1 MLRVLVEKLR
11 NIDSNLEKLK
21 VDSEELLDPLKI
33 FKSHSNKL
41 FNLLSMPEDLVNW
54 GLAVAGWRSARHD
67 AQLSLYTKKMN
78 AGQKFSEIRITK
90 AELEV
95 EANEIIHKYVPDD
108 DSIDIEFNKLIH
120 AADDWKDA
128 VKFLKQSTTT
138 QAWIGFES
146 AAKNIWVSAL
156 NARPLTLGQPTFNLL
171 PDDSKESEVSSKTI
185 QVGLA
190 AKFGFD
196 LRTHL
201 GTILSERY
209 DFTSVGGIKKA
220 YKTAFQSID
229 TLNKNLDNPV
239 LFKLE
244 QTRNLLVHR
253 AGIIDDAYKNK
264 TRCPQSCGEELAVSD
279 AEFEEFIISSLD
291 ATIELFKF
299 TDDYLIKT
307 KTVAYSAERER

>member
-1 MLRVLVEKLR
+1 M
-11 NIDSNLEKLK
+11 
-21 VDSEELLDPLKI
+21 
-33 FKSHSNKL
+33 
-41 FNLLSMPEDLVNW
+41 
-54 GLAVAGWRSARHD
+54 
-67 AQLSLYTKKMN
+67 
-78 AGQKFSEIRITK
+78 
-90 AELEV
+90 
-95 EANEIIHKYVPDD
+95 
-108 DSIDIEFNKLIH
+108 
-120 AADDWKDA
+120 
-128 VKFLKQSTTT
+128 
-138 QAWIGFES
+138 
-146 AAKNIWVSAL
+146 